1 VVLTFEE
8 GSAPGRLG
16 ARDGL
21 ADLLP
26 AAEIIE
32 RLRG

>member
-8 GSAPGRLG
+8 GLAPGRL
-16 ARDGL
+16 AF
-21 ADLLP
+21 AELP

>member
-8 GSAPGRLG
+8 GSAPGQGYRL
-16 ARDGL
+16 A
-21 ADLLP
+21 AELP

>member
-16 ARDGL
+16 A
-21 ADLLP
+21 AELP